1 MQVCSVVGLFFEFID
16 LGDGVIFE
24 DISKGSDIK
33 FSLGGL
39 FAEGFV
45 LELQVWRLAME
56 GG

>member
-1 MQVCSVVGLFFEFID
+1 MQVCSVIGLFFEFVD
-16 LGDGVIFE
+16 LGNGVIFK

-45 LELQVWRLAME
+45 LELQV
-56 GG
+56 